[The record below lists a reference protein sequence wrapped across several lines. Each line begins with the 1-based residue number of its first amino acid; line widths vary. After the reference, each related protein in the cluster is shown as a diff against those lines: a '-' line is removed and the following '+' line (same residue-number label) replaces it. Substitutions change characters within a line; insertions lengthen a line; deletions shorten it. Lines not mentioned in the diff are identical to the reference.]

1 MQKEH
6 HNIAPGMAK
15 AKSISVKEVDTII
28 VFTILIASYGHNA
41 RVDIQPPLGWQQS
54 HFVSGSKSSYCWTLL
69 PLFCL

>member
-28 VFTILIASYGHNA
+28 VFTILLLHYRHVAVIDIAT
-41 RVDIQPPLGWQQS
+41 I
-54 HFVSGSKSSYCWTLL
+54 SGSSNLTY
-69 PLFCL
+69 